1 MPFSLFLDHRSQ
13 PGRGGEGRRRRGIS
27 RGQQSIEEALEN
39 IDSQFTANEEGRGGE
54 GRGNESLEYL
64 MGDQVDFIV
73 TQKKKTCSNPHPLLP
88 PSHK

>member
-39 IDSQFTANEEGRGGE
+39 IDCQFTANEEGRGG
-54 GRGNESLEYL
+54 G
-64 MGDQVDFIV
+64 M
-73 TQKKKTCSNPHPLLP
+73 NPK
-88 PSHK
+88 SIIWGIR

>member
-39 IDSQFTANEEGRGGE
+39 IDCQFTANEEGRGG
-54 GRGNESLEYL
+54 G
-64 MGDQVDFIV
+64 M
-73 TQKKKTCSNPHPLLP
+73 NPKNILWGIR
-88 PSHK
+88 